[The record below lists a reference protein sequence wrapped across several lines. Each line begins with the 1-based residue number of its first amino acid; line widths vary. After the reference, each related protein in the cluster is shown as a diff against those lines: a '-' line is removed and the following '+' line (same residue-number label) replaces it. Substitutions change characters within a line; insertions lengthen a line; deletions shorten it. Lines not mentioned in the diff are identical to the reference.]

1 MLQKMY
7 KKMNK
12 KGFTLMEMLIV
23 VAIIA
28 ILIAIAIPT
37 FTSSIEKAKK
47 ATDDANFRTLKAII
61 TAAYLSG
68 DLTIE
73 EGETVYC
80 YLKNDGESYTT
91 DPTEAID
98 AKTGDGKIGYKVYID
113 SSTNSLKFEENR
125 DPTGGPTEGTTEGTT
140 K

>member
-28 ILIAIAIPT
+28 ILVAVAIPT
-37 FTSSIEKAKK
+37 FTGSIEKAKK
-47 ATDDANFRTLKAII
+47 ATDDANFRALKAII

-68 DLTIE
+68 ELTIP
-73 EGETVYC
+73 EGKTVDC
-80 YLKNDGESYTT
+80 YLTKDGESYTD

-98 AKTGDGKIGYKVYID
+98 AKTGDGKIGYKVSID
-113 SSTNSLKFEENR
+113 SNSLKFEEIGG
-125 DPTGGPTEGTTEGTT
+125 PTGGPTEDTTTTTTE
-140 K
+140 

>member
-12 KGFTLMEMLIV
+12 KGFTLMEMMIV

-28 ILIAIAIPT
+28 ILVAIAIPT
-37 FTSSIEKAKK
+37 FTGSIEKAKK
-47 ATDDANFRTLKAII
+47 ATDDANFRALKAII

-73 EGETVYC
+73 DIEEGEAVY
-80 YLKNDGESYTT
+80 YLKKDGESYTN

-98 AKTGDGKIGYKVYID
+98 AKTGDGKIGYKVSIN
-113 SSTNSLKFEENR
+113 SSTNSLIFEENR
-125 DPTGGPTEGTTEGTT
+125 DPTGDTTGGS
-140 K
+140 

>member
-28 ILIAIAIPT
+28 ILVAIAIPT
-37 FTSSIEKAKK
+37 FTGSIEKAKK
-47 ATDDANFRTLKAII
+47 ATDDANFRALKAII

-68 DLTIE
+68 DLTIP
-73 EGETVYC
+73 EGGTEC
-80 YLKNDGESYTT
+80 YLAKDGDYYTT
-91 DPTEAID
+91 EPTEAID
-98 AKTGDGKIGYKVYID
+98 AKTGGGKIGYKVSID
-113 SSTNSLKFEENR
+113 SNTKSLKFEEI
-125 DPTGGPTEGTTEGTT
+125 GGTTEDTT
-140 K
+140 TTE

>member
-12 KGFTLMEMLIV
+12 KGFTLMEMMIV

-47 ATDDANFRTLKAII
+47 ATDDANFRALKAII
-61 TAAYLSG
+61 TAAYYLS
-68 DLTIE
+68 DDSIKPD
-73 EGETVYC
+73 GETVY
-80 YLKNDGESYTT
+80 YLAKDGESYTT
-91 DPTEAID
+91 VSDDAID
-98 AKTGDGKIGYKVYID
+98 AKTGGGKIGYKVSID
-113 SSTNSLKFEENR
+113 SSTNSLKFEEIEEN
-125 DPTGGPTEGTTEGTT
+125 GE
-140 K
+140 

>member
-12 KGFTLMEMLIV
+12 KGFTLMEMMIV

-28 ILIAIAIPT
+28 ILVAIAIPT
-37 FTSSIEKAKK
+37 FTGSIEKAKK
-47 ATDDANFRTLKAII
+47 ATDDANFRALKAII

-68 DLTIE
+68 ELTISA
-73 EGETVYC
+73 EGEPVDC
-80 YLKNDGESYTT
+80 YLAKDGESYTPNR
-91 DPTEAID
+91 DEAID

-113 SSTNSLKFEENR
+113 SDTNSLKFEEHR
-125 DPTGGPTEGTTEGTT
+125 ERPEE
-140 K
+140 